1 MTMAISGIK
10 KNIPILFGG
19 AVAVFCVAFYF
30 YRKKRRE
37 DRMHGSYEELDHLDE
52 TDVPLVS
59 ARGYSRSRPGALLIP
74 QDEQRLSWVE
84 EDVDVVIPRAWRAFK
99 DTVPIKAVRRVSRH
113 AWQRLKDYAVESDYD
128 INPEVIVP
136 SLATSQLGSRDTSAR
151 STARS
156 FRSETSSHLGDRSY
170 TIRDLVGSQIK
181 LNQRIHD
188 LSTSFTKRERAR
200 KSARASKIRCK
211 KRNMRR
217 ERNRAFQDTVLRLA
231 HDISISSQDDAVN
244 FENVS
249 ETDDLT
255 LIHAPNEQDKSIDHF
270 PATETL
276 EFK

>member
-1 MTMAISGIK
+1 MG
-10 KNIPILFGG
+10 
-19 AVAVFCVAFYF
+19 
-30 YRKKRRE
+30 
-37 DRMHGSYEELDHLDE
+37 
-52 TDVPLVS
+52 
-59 ARGYSRSRPGALLIP
+59 
-74 QDEQRLSWVE
+74 
-84 EDVDVVIPRAWRAFK
+84 RAFK
-99 DTVPIKAVRRVSRH
+99 NTVPIKAVRRVTRH

-128 INPEVIVP
+128 LNPEEIVP
-136 SLATSQLGSRDTSAR
+136 SLATSQLGSRHTSAR

-156 FRSETSSHLGDRSY
+156 FKSETFYLGDRSY
-170 TIRDLVGSQIK
+170 TIQDLVGSQIK

-211 KRNMRR
+211 KRRLRR

-231 HDISISSQDDAVN
+231 HDISISSQDEAPREAVIP
-244 FENVS
+244 ENVS

-255 LIHAPNEQDKSIDHF
+255 LIHAPNEQEKSIDHF